1 MTKSEFLAK
10 LQQTRAE
17 WDSLISQVDP
27 SRMTEPNVDG
37 EYSIKDIIAHVMW
50 YERENLGVIR
60 QHVLVGSP
68 HWDAPTQDDRN
79 AAVYEDIRNLS
90 TSEVLTQ
97 SKEIYQ
103 QQLAALKT
111 LSDEDFTDVT
121 RFKDMPS
128 TWDSAHF
135 LASNSYE
142 HYEQHFPALRAWLA
156 KP

>member
-17 WDSLISQVDP
+17 WDSLISQIDP

-60 QHVLVGSP
+60 QHVLAGSP

-90 TSEVLTQ
+90 TTEVLTQ

-103 QQLAALKT
+103 QQLVSLQS
-111 LSDEDFTDVT
+111 LPEQDFTDVT
-121 RFKDMPS
+121 RFKDMP
-128 TWDSAHF
+128 TDWDPAHF

-142 HYEQHFPALRAWLA
+142 HYEQHFPALRVWLA